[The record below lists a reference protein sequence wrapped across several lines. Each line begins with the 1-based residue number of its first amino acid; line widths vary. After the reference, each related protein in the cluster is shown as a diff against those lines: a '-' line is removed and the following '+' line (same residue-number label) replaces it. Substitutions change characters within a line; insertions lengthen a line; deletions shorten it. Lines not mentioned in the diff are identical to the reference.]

1 MKKLKDV
8 IGSKEASKELIIGK
22 DTVYIHTNIRPYE
35 DKNDDTAMTS
45 VDKEK
50 KSELYI
56 YDEVQFSLHEYL
68 ELKQQELDLMTK
80 AQNSTE
86 DLLQEIIL
94 KMYEV

>member
-8 IGSKEASKELIIGK
+8 IGSKEASKDLIIGK

-35 DKNDDTAMTS
+35 DKNDEK
-45 VDKEK
+45 KE

-68 ELKQQELDLMTK
+68 ELKQQEIDLITK
-80 AQNSTE
+80 AQTSTE

>member
-35 DKNDDTAMTS
+35 D
-45 VDKEK
+45 DKEDN
-50 KSELYI
+50 SDLYI
-56 YDEVQFSLHEYL
+56 YDEVQMSLHEYL
-68 ELKQQELDLMTK
+68 EVKEKELTMLSST
-80 AQNSTE
+80 QGITE

-94 KMYEV
+94 EMYS

>member
-35 DKNDDTAMTS
+35 DKNDDKK
-45 VDKEK
+45 DK
-50 KSELYI
+50 SNLYI
-56 YDEVQFSLHEYL
+56 YDEIQFSLHEYL
-68 ELKQQELDLMTK
+68 ELKQQEIDLMTK

-94 KMYEV
+94 KIYEA

>member
-8 IGSKEASKELIIGK
+8 IGSKEASKDLIIGK
-22 DTVYIHTNIRPYE
+22 DTVYIHSNVRVYE
-35 DKNDDTAMTS
+35 DKSETG
-45 VDKEK
+45 EEE

-56 YDEVQFSLHEYL
+56 YDEMQFSLHEYL
-68 ELKQQELDLMTK
+68 ELKQQEIDLITK

>member
-8 IGSKEASKELIIGK
+8 IGSKEASKDLIVGK
-22 DTVYIHTNIRPYE
+22 DTVYIHTNIRSYE
-35 DKNDDTAMTS
+35 DKND
-45 VDKEK
+45 K

-56 YDEVQFSLHEYL
+56 YDEIQFSLHEYL
-68 ELKQQELDLMTK
+68 ELKQQEIDLMTK

-94 KMYEV
+94 KMYEG

>member
-22 DTVYIHTNIRPYE
+22 DTVYIHTNIKPYE
-35 DKNDDTAMTS
+35 DKNDEK
-45 VDKEK
+45 KE

-56 YDEVQFSLHEYL
+56 YDEIQFTLHEYL
-68 ELKQQELDLMTK
+68 ELKQQEIDLITK

>member
-1 MKKLKDV
+1 MIKLKDV

-35 DKNDDTAMTS
+35 DKND

-56 YDEVQFSLHEYL
+56 YDEVQMSKDEYL
-68 ELKQQELDLMTK
+68 EKFKDNVDQATNLSNDRLTDIESAITMLMGG
-80 AQNSTE
+80 
-86 DLLQEIIL
+86 
-94 KMYEV
+94 M

>member
-1 MKKLKDV
+1 MKKIKDV

-22 DTVYIHTNIRPYE
+22 DTVYIHTNIRPYV
-35 DKNDDTAMTS
+35 DKNDE
-45 VDKEK
+45 KEN

-56 YDEVQFSLHEYL
+56 YDEVQMSLHEYL
-68 ELKQQELDLMTK
+68 ELKQQEIDLMTK

-94 KMYEV
+94 KVYEV